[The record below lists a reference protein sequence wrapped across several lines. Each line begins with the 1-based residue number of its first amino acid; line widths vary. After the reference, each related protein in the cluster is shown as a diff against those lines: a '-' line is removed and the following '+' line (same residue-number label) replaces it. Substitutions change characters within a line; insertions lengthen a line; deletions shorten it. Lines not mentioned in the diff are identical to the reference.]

1 MARQIVLR
9 QLTMAPRSRV
19 ELERK
24 LAQRG
29 CDPEV
34 AGVVLDRMEEVGL
47 VDDAAYAAMFVRAK
61 QSTRGLAR
69 TALRAELRRKGVPP
83 DVVAGA
89 LDQVS
94 EEDER
99 DEAARLVA
107 KKLATMHG
115 LPAATQAR
123 RLAGMLA
130 RKGYPGSL
138 AHQVVRE
145 ALENAPE
152 HRRD

>member
-1 MARQIVLR
+1 MLR

-29 CDPEV
+29 CDPDV
-34 AGVVLDRMEEVGL
+34 ARVVLDRMEQVGL
-47 VDDAAYAAMFVRAK
+47 VDDAAYAAMFVRSK
-61 QSTRGLAR
+61 QSTRGLAK
-69 TALRAELRRKGVPP
+69 TALRGELRRKGVPAE
-83 DVVAGA
+83 VLEGA

-94 EEDER
+94 EADER
-99 DEAARLVA
+99 DEAVRLVA

-145 ALENAPE
+145 ALAAAPE
-152 HRRD
+152 HQRD